1 MQSGGILALQP
12 FRSPS
17 WMDRAAGSAILYKNW
32 QLLNSIIL
40 YWIRNVINRTGR
52 YHHGN
57 FFNANMMNRDTDLPA
72 PEYGRA
78 KTSSSL
84 NQGRS
89 GRSGLYSSSP
99 PFRIRSVPSL
109 EQDHFIEAVSPVQW
123 GQAAK
128 IRNPTISCILCK
140 IFEWISYHFA
150 VFSPVEYFFNHHS
163 QRYFLTK
170 LL

>member
-1 MQSGGILALQP
+1 MGSILGPAHHSTGLYP
-12 FRSPS
+12 VCNLVGSWPCSPS
-17 WMDRAAGSAILYKNW
+17 GPRPEWTGPQAPRSFTK
-32 QLLNSIIL
+32 IIL

-123 GQAAK
+123 GQ
-128 IRNPTISCILCK
+128 IFWVNFVSFCCILSCW
-140 IFEWISYHFA
+140 IFF
-150 VFSPVEYFFNHHS
+150 
-163 QRYFLTK
+163 
-170 LL
+170 